1 MSYRLG
7 LGLERNKR
15 KVLKSGMLPSAV
27 KSRWSC
33 IAPVAMAVHW
43 KRARIDQLTGKRP
56 PVVLGSPVSIHP
68 IGSHFN
74 FGVRHVLHHVRWAL
88 TWFVRSQISSSGL
101 TWAVGH
107 QIFCTHAGMLDYFS
121 CVCPRRWW
129 DPNIVYSESSIF
141 QPHKH

>member
-1 MSYRLG
+1 MLSFRSSVNNDKVICPPNEMYHPSVEGSKKEGKVLLPPVSYRLG

-27 KSRWSC
+27 KSHWSSV
-33 IAPVAMAVHW
+33 APVAMAVHW

-88 TWFVRSQISSSGL
+88 TWFEKS
-101 TWAVGH
+101 
-107 QIFCTHAGMLDYFS
+107 
-121 CVCPRRWW
+121 
-129 DPNIVYSESSIF
+129 
-141 QPHKH
+141 